1 MKPKHEPKPIPE
13 PPYGLRATDPR
24 GAGPYARHIAELRS
38 CRKCPSVI
46 GPPVVGPAPGARIML
61 IGQAPGPRERYAG
74 YPFAWT
80 AGKVMFGWF
89 ARLGVDEATFRSRVH
104 MAAVARCFPGRTPAG
119 GDRVPDGAEIRNCF
133 PFVER
138 EVSLLEPGL
147 ILAVG
152 RLAIDRF
159 LECATLDEV
168 IGRRFDGRIG
178 AHPVTVIPLPH
189 PSGRSTWIHR
199 PGSRARLEA
208 ALTLAGEHPA
218 WQATFGD
225 IAR

>member
-1 MKPKHEPKPIPE
+1 MNRKQAPE
-13 PPYGLRATDPR
+13 PAYGLRPGDPR
-24 GAGPYARHIAELRS
+24 GNNAYARHIAELRS
-38 CRKCPSVI
+38 CRRCPHMI
-46 GPPVVGPAPGARIML
+46 GPPVVGPAPGAQIML

-89 ARLGVDEATFRSRVH
+89 AHLGVDEATFRSRVH
-104 MAAVARCFPGRTPAG
+104 MAAVARCFPGRTPQG
-119 GDRVPDGAEIRNCF
+119 GDRVPGPEEIRNCF

-138 EVSLLEPGL
+138 EVKILAPGL

-159 LECATLDEV
+159 LPCATLDDV
-168 IGRRFDGRIG
+168 IGRRFDGRISEH
-178 AHPVTVIPLPH
+178 AVSVIPLPH

-199 PGSRARLEA
+199 PGSRARLERS
-208 ALTLAGEHPA
+208 LRLAGEHPA
-218 WQATFGD
+218 WRATFAG
-225 IAR
+225 ARR